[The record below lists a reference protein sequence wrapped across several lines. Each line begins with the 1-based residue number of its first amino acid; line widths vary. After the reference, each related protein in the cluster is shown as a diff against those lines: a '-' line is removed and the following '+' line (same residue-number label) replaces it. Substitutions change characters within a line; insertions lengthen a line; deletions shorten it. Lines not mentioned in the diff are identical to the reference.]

1 MGGGVAMRARLP
13 RPSVELLG
21 GHDTREGL
29 GAPGQR
35 GVAPRTRPPWGTVES
50 VRPIPSVDVAA
61 RIRFSPGRADGA
73 VSMVPR
79 ALPDARPG
87 ATSELADVAPE
98 LADAPPQ
105 EDGACVR
112 HIILTVPAPERR
124 LTSRALM
131 LAAWLPLA
139 SAR

>member
-1 MGGGVAMRARLP
+1 MRARLP

-73 VSMVPR
+73 VSVVPR

-98 LADAPPQ
+98 LADAPPKKMAP
-105 EDGACVR
+105 ACAE
-112 HIILTVPAPERR
+112 LFLPFRR
-124 LTSRALM
+124 LSDV
-131 LAAWLPLA
+131 
-139 SAR
+139 

>member
-1 MGGGVAMRARLP
+1 MMMMGGAPWLDGTRRVRGVPKFAGGVIMRARLP

-73 VSMVPR
+73 VSVVPR
-79 ALPDARPG
+79 AL
-87 ATSELADVAPE
+87 
-98 LADAPPQ
+98 Q

-112 HIILTVPAPERR
+112 RIILTVPAPERR

-131 LAAWLPLA
+131 LAA
-139 SAR
+139 